1 MTTTQTT
8 PPIFGPR
15 VGSGLPKFDRPAM
28 TGATVQHVVH
38 DYTFY
43 FNWLQQTE
51 DVLAECQLSE
61 KEAMQLTNKHLHID
75 LGHRQKALPLDQL
88 QNLELVFKRLMFPL
102 LVGGIVAPISL
113 VALLNGLLT
122 PLIGIGLSSVGLSL
136 LYYGWVGTYQIRVNL
151 KSSTFLAYF
160 ADSKTTRIERF
171 IEKINHHLQPT

>member
-8 PPIFGPR
+8 PPIFGLG
-15 VGSGLPKFDRPAM
+15 VDSGVPKFSRSIV
-28 TGATVQHVVH
+28 TGAIAKPMVH

-51 DVLAECQLSE
+51 DVLAECQLSG

-75 LGHRQKALPLDQL
+75 LGHRQKALPLNQL

-113 VALLNGLLT
+113 VALLNGLLA

-136 LYYGWVGTYQIRVNL
+136 LYYGWVGTYQIRINL
-151 KSSTFLAYF
+151 KSATFLAYF
-160 ADSKTTRIERF
+160 ADSKTAQIERF
-171 IEKINHHLQPT
+171 IEKINRRLQPT